1 MTLDIKDRL
10 IEIVREA
17 ARLMEEASF
26 EITSKEGYAN
36 IVTST
41 DVAVQE
47 YLCTNLKELLPG
59 SGFLCEEDDINELTT
74 LQGVQ
79 ECRSAGVQT
88 LPSEA
93 TNALETQNL
102 KTSKP
107 EQYTWIIDPIDG
119 TANFARGIDQC
130 AICMGLGVQ
139 EAKEFSSGVQEYRS
153 VGVQTSPSCSSNS
166 LTETNNSSTTS
177 NSDFPSFGG
186 VRGDFPATIILGIVY
201 IPRTN
206 ELFYAERGKGA
217 FRNGKQ
223 IHVSDRPFA
232 NGILCTAL
240 PVYHKEYAPLC
251 SKIILEAFT
260 QCNDIRRFGAC
271 APELCYLAMG
281 RCEMYF
287 EYLLSPWDFAAA
299 SLILTEAGGVIA
311 DLNGNAPTYL
321 HPSGIVA
328 ANNKENLDRMLGIVK
343 S

>member
-1 MTLDIKDRL
+1 MTTPR
-10 IEIVREA
+10 IEDVEKIVRQA
-17 ARLMEEASF
+17 AELMMAANF
-26 EITSKEGYAN
+26 EITHKEGYAN

-41 DVAVQE
+41 DVAVQDF
-47 YLCTNLKELLPG
+47 LCKHLAELLPG
-59 SGFLCEEDDINELTT
+59 SRFLCEEDDIDELTSRQVDK
-74 LQGVQ
+74 LN
-79 ECRSAGVQT
+79 A
-88 LPSEA
+88 SE
-93 TNALETQNL
+93 TNNSST
-102 KTSKP
+102 

-130 AICMGLGVQ
+130 AICVGLGV
-139 EAKEFSSGVQEYRS
+139 
-153 VGVQTSPSCSSNS
+153 
-166 LTETNNSSTTS
+166 TNKVNELAS
-177 NSDFPSFGG
+177 NSDYPSFGG
-186 VRGDFPATIILGIVY
+186 ARGGFPTTIILGLVY
-201 IPRTN
+201 IPRTG
-206 ELFYAERGKGA
+206 ELFYAEKGKGA
-217 FRNGKQ
+217 YLNGKR

-260 QCNDIRRFGAC
+260 LCNDIRRFGAC

-299 SLILTEAGGVIA
+299 SLILTEAGGVIT
-311 DLNGNAPTYL
+311 DLNGNAPTCL